1 MTTTPSPS
9 SSSFLRVF
17 SSNSSSSS
25 SSSSFARQCF
35 GQRRRPVSRSSSSST
50 ILSRRNNS
58 DEEEE
63 EEEKDEEAHNHHMY
77 HHDHHHHHHHHH
89 HRLASKNSQQQ
100 ALRRRRR
107 RTTRTTTATTTTRLR
122 AVGASSAGEGDSSS
136 SSSSMDFYDEIM
148 ARNDALVDI
157 MLEKIRRRESKNM
170 SSNGIDREET
180 RGKSKETKVYLVG
193 CGPGDPGLL
202 TLKAYHLIV
211 TADVILYD
219 RLVSPE
225 ILEYA
230 ASATTNS
237 VSSNDSYDNKN
248 NSSEG
253 KGLMLFVGKRSGFHT
268 RTQDEIHDLILEF
281 ANAGA
286 TVVRLKGGDP
296 LVFGRGGEEC
306 EFLREKGFDVKV
318 IPGITAASGVGSSAG
333 VPLTHRGVATSARLL
348 TGHLMKKEKK
358 KMDAGEN
365 VTLSSESPA
374 DLKKEEEKEEEGA
387 VDFAVT
393 AADSDTT
400 LIIYMGLGTLPK
412 TKKKLLQEGALDK
425 RTPCLAVENG
435 TTLKERRVFSTI
447 EYIDEAV
454 VDAQLQSPTLLF
466 IGDAVRL
473 SPYFPEALS
482 KENFSSSS
490 MRWELQVGQ
499 DEDENRMRH
508 TPDRGGKCRIMS
520 DINDRASREWFSKN
534 FISEKLFSLPSADD
548 ERSKERSSSRAVQ
561 TSM

>member
-1 MTTTPSPS
+1 M
-9 SSSFLRVF
+9 
-17 SSNSSSSS
+17 SSSSS
-25 SSSSFARQCF
+25 LCF
-35 GQRRRPVSRSSSSST
+35 SIFTTNNGINTTARSSSSRSK
-50 ILSRRNNS
+50 LFGVSPSSCPRRKKEPPQLFHFVDAERRRRLVKNS
-58 DEEEE
+58 SHRQHLLHKEEDK
-63 EEEKDEEAHNHHMY
+63 EEEKG
-77 HHDHHHHHHHHH
+77 
-89 HRLASKNSQQQ
+89 KP
-100 ALRRRRR
+100 
-107 RTTRTTTATTTTRLR
+107 
-122 AVGASSAGEGDSSS
+122 V
-136 SSSSMDFYDEIM
+136 DFYDEII

-157 MLEKIRRRESKNM
+157 MLEKIRRRESN
-170 SSNGIDREET
+170 SSNYNGDSLHREES
-180 RGKSKETKVYLVG
+180 GKNEETKVYLVG

-230 ASATTNS
+230 ASARTNN
-237 VSSNDSYDNKN
+237 NDTKN
-248 NSSEG
+248 NNENNNEE

-318 IPGITAASGVGSSAG
+318 IPGITAASGVGSRAG

-358 KMDAGEN
+358 KMDPGKNLA
-365 VTLSSESPA
+365 LSSSSKSSFKSKVEA
-374 DLKKEEEKEEEGA
+374 EALGEEDDEEDGA

-412 TKKKLLQEGALDK
+412 TKKKLLQDGALDK

-435 TTLKERRVFSTI
+435 TTLKERRVFSTL
-447 EYIDEAV
+447 EFIDVAV

-466 IGDAVRL
+466 IGDAVQL

-490 MRWELQVGQ
+490 SSMMRWELQVGQ
-499 DEDENRMRH
+499 DEDEDRMCH
-508 TPDRGGKCRIMS
+508 TPELGGQCRIMS

-534 FISEKLFSLPSADD
+534 FISDNLFA
-548 ERSKERSSSRAVQ
+548 SSSVGNRYTRV
-561 TSM
+561 

>member
-1 MTTTPSPS
+1 M
-9 SSSFLRVF
+9 
-17 SSNSSSSS
+17 SSSSS
-25 SSSSFARQCF
+25 LCF
-35 GQRRRPVSRSSSSST
+35 SIYTTNINTTARSSSSRSK
-50 ILSRRNNS
+50 LFGVSPSSCPRRKKEPPQLFHF
-58 DEEEE
+58 DAE
-63 EEEKDEEAHNHHMY
+63 
-77 HHDHHHHHHHHH
+77 
-89 HRLASKNSQQQ
+89 
-100 ALRRRRR
+100 RRRRLVKNSTHR
-107 RTTRTTTATTTTRLR
+107 QHLLYKEDNKEE
-122 AVGASSAGEGDSSS
+122 EGKPV
-136 SSSSMDFYDEIM
+136 DFYDEII

-157 MLEKIRRRESKNM
+157 MLEKIRRRESNT
-170 SSNGIDREET
+170 SNYNGDSLHREES
-180 RGKSKETKVYLVG
+180 GKSEETKVYLVG

-230 ASATTNS
+230 ASARTNN
-237 VSSNDSYDNKN
+237 NDTKN
-248 NSSEG
+248 NNEE

-318 IPGITAASGVGSSAG
+318 IPGITAASGVGSRAG

-358 KMDAGEN
+358 KMDPGKNLA
-365 VTLSSESPA
+365 LSSSSKSSFKSKVEA
-374 DLKKEEEKEEEGA
+374 EALGDEDDEEDGA

-412 TKKKLLQEGALDK
+412 TKKKLLQDGALDK

-435 TTLKERRVFSTI
+435 TTLKERRVFSTL
-447 EYIDEAV
+447 EFIDVAV

-482 KENFSSSS
+482 KENFSSSAS
-490 MRWELQVGQ
+490 SMMRWELQVGQ
-499 DEDENRMRH
+499 DEDEDRMCH
-508 TPDRGGKCRIMS
+508 TPELGGQCRIMS
-520 DINDRASREWFSKN
+520 DINHRASREWFSKN
-534 FISEKLFSLPSADD
+534 FISDNLFA
-548 ERSKERSSSRAVQ
+548 SSSVGNRYTRV
-561 TSM
+561 

>member
-9 SSSFLRVF
+9 SASFIRAF

-58 DEEEE
+58 EEEEE

-435 TTLKERRVFSTI
+435 TTLKERRVFSTL

-490 MRWELQVGQ
+490 MR
-499 DEDENRMRH
+499 
-508 TPDRGGKCRIMS
+508 
-520 DINDRASREWFSKN
+520 
-534 FISEKLFSLPSADD
+534 
-548 ERSKERSSSRAVQ
+548 
-561 TSM
+561 

>member
-1 MTTTPSPS
+1 MTTTPSPSS

-25 SSSSFARQCF
+25 FARQCF
-35 GQRRRPVSRSSSSST
+35 GRRRPVSRSFRHAT
-50 ILSRRNNS
+50 IFSRRNNS
-58 DEEEE
+58 EEE
-63 EEEKDEEAHNHHMY
+63 EEEKVEQAHNHHMY
-77 HHDHHHHHHHHH
+77 RHH
-89 HRLASKNSQQQ
+89 HRLVSKNSQQQ
-100 ALRRRRR
+100 ALRIRR
-107 RTTRTTTATTTTRLR
+107 RTTRTTTATTTRLR
-122 AVGASSAGEGDSSS
+122 SVGASSAGDGESSSSSPSPSSS

-170 SSNGIDREET
+170 NSNGIDREET
-180 RGKSKETKVYLVG
+180 RKSKETKVYLVG

-237 VSSNDSYDNKN
+237 DSINDSYDNKN

-435 TTLKERRVFSTI
+435 TTLKERRVFSTL

-473 SPYFPEALS
+473 SPYFPQALS

-508 TPDRGGKCRIMS
+508 TPERGGKCRIMS
-520 DINDRASREWFSKN
+520 DINDLTSREWFSKN
-534 FISEKLFSLPSADD
+534 FIGEKLFSLPSADD

>member
-1 MTTTPSPS
+1 M
-9 SSSFLRVF
+9 
-17 SSNSSSSS
+17 SSSSS
-25 SSSSFARQCF
+25 LCF
-35 GQRRRPVSRSSSSST
+35 SIFTTNINTTARSSSSRSK
-50 ILSRRNNS
+50 LFGVSPSSCPRRKKEPPQLFHFVDAERRRRLVKNS
-58 DEEEE
+58 SHRQHLLYKEDNKEEEE
-63 EEEKDEEAHNHHMY
+63 GKP
-77 HHDHHHHHHHHH
+77 
-89 HRLASKNSQQQ
+89 
-100 ALRRRRR
+100 
-107 RTTRTTTATTTTRLR
+107 
-122 AVGASSAGEGDSSS
+122 V
-136 SSSSMDFYDEIM
+136 DFYDEII

-157 MLEKIRRRESKNM
+157 MLEKIRRRESN
-170 SSNGIDREET
+170 SDSNYNGDSLHREES
-180 RGKSKETKVYLVG
+180 GKNEETKVYLVG

-230 ASATTNS
+230 ASARTNN
-237 VSSNDSYDNKN
+237 NDTKN
-248 NSSEG
+248 NNEE

-318 IPGITAASGVGSSAG
+318 IPGITAASGVGSRAG

-358 KMDAGEN
+358 KMDPGKNLA
-365 VTLSSESPA
+365 LSSSSKSSFKSKVEA
-374 DLKKEEEKEEEGA
+374 EALGDEDDEEDGA

-412 TKKKLLQEGALDK
+412 TKKKLLQDGALDK

-435 TTLKERRVFSTI
+435 TTLKERRVFSTL
-447 EYIDEAV
+447 EFIDVAV

-490 MRWELQVGQ
+490 SSMMRWELQVGQ
-499 DEDENRMRH
+499 DEDEDRMCH
-508 TPDRGGKCRIMS
+508 TPELGGQCRIMS

-534 FISEKLFSLPSADD
+534 FISDNLFA
-548 ERSKERSSSRAVQ
+548 SSSVGNRYTRV
-561 TSM
+561 

>member
-1 MTTTPSPS
+1 MAVTSAPAAS
-9 SSSFLRVF
+9 LVF
-17 SSNSSSSS
+17 
-25 SSSSFARQCF
+25 
-35 GQRRRPVSRSSSSST
+35 
-50 ILSRRNNS
+50 LSRT
-58 DEEEE
+58 
-63 EEEKDEEAHNHHMY
+63 A
-77 HHDHHHHHHHHH
+77 
-89 HRLASKNSQQQ
+89 
-100 ALRRRRR
+100 
-107 RTTRTTTATTTTRLR
+107 ATTTTADLSSMRR
-122 AVGASSAGEGDSSS
+122 NCCASSLARRAGRGGHVLFQRKNQTTSSGGRRRLAHENPTKVNAAASHRSTEVDEGSL
-136 SSSSMDFYDEIM
+136 DFYDEII
-148 ARNDALVDI
+148 ARNDALVDV
-157 MLEKIRRRESKNM
+157 MLEKIRRRQS
-170 SSNGIDREET
+170 SSNSSRSKEGT
-180 RGKSKETKVYLVG
+180 KNKETKVYLVG

-230 ASATTNS
+230 ASA
-237 VSSNDSYDNKN
+237 NDKN
-248 NSSEG
+248 NNNNNNNYNVSDSNNDNNEG

-306 EFLREKGFDVKV
+306 EFLREKGFEVHV
-318 IPGITAASGVGSSAG
+318 IPGITAASGVGSSVG

-358 KMDAGEN
+358 VDAEEN
-365 VTLSSESPA
+365 VALSSSSSSES
-374 DLKKEEEKEEEGA
+374 LSKSKVEKVAAEEEGA

-393 AADSDTT
+393 AADADTT

-412 TKKKLLQEGALDK
+412 TKKKLLQDGVLGK

-435 TTLKERRVFSTI
+435 TTLKERRVFSTL

-466 IGDAVRL
+466 IGAAVRL
-473 SPYFPEALS
+473 SPYFPEALTKDNLTS
-482 KENFSSSS
+482 SSSSLSSSS
-490 MRWELQVGQ
+490 MKWELQVGQ

-508 TPDRGGKCRIMS
+508 TPELGGRCRIVS
-520 DINDRASREWFSKN
+520 DINDCASRNWFSKN
-534 FISEKLFSLPSADD
+534 FINDKLFSSSFSS
-548 ERSKERSSSRAVQ
+548 ENEIRSSSRYTRVHL
-561 TSM
+561 